1 MTTST
6 KIAQPELNTLETEGF
21 ILAAEWKKISKADE
35 RRFESFTKA
44 DGFDTRLGKLLQQLK
59 LEGGQR
65 ISSQR
70 LKDCNIHEVDK
81 RRRSEAMWFV
91 ENEVKCREFIAES
104 KKGFGSL
111 TALQAAMAKSA
122 KADKPAVTEGDN
134 AGAATEGGEA
144 PITEGVAKSNIGP
157 VDLAKQVADLAKANG
172 VSLLDLVDQLLELAT
187 GSSVEDLAQEAAK
200 AA

>member
-6 KIAQPELNTLETEGF
+6 KIAQPEINTLEAEGF

-35 RRFESFTKA
+35 RRFQSFTKA

-70 LKDCNIHEVDK
+70 LKDCGINIVDK
-81 RRRSEAMWFV
+81 RRRSEALWFV
-91 ENEVKCREFIAES
+91 ENEKECRQFIAES
-104 KKGFGSL
+104 KKGFTSL
-111 TALQAAMAKSA
+111 TALQAAMRKAGTEPKAEAESNVGPNSEADVSEAKVA
-122 KADKPAVTEGDN
+122 AQPTITKGDIVKQLKAVCEANGISVLDIIDDILAEYADN
-134 AGAATEGGEA
+134 AK
-144 PITEGVAKSNIGP
+144 PIS
-157 VDLAKQVADLAKANG
+157 
-172 VSLLDLVDQLLELAT
+172 
-187 GSSVEDLAQEAAK
+187 K